1 MPAEFTGWF
10 LDLSVWI
17 QVPAIFVGA
26 LVLAQLL
33 ELTSSFLL
41 RQSGRLT
48 SQGYDR
54 MIADEIHLP
63 LFVTIIFGAIYLT
76 ALVVPELPVTFVIMA
91 VTVSVIIVV
100 WARAVIRLG
109 ARIIT
114 ITNDSPTEREIAP
127 IFKNVLTFLITIA
140 TFFVLLWV
148 WRVDVTPL
156 LASAGVLGIIIGIAA
171 RDSLSN
177 FFGGLSLHFDK
188 TYQLG
193 DMIELESGE
202 RGTVIDMSI
211 RSTTIL
217 TRDNIAVTI
226 PNSVMNSTQ
235 IINES
240 APVRRRRIRLN
251 VGIAYGSDLARVE
264 EAILTAADEEEIVM
278 ESPRPVVRFREF
290 ADSAVVAQ
298 LQCYIPHPAQ
308 RGRAKHLL
316 IRQID
321 DTFDEDEIKI
331 PFPQREVTFFEAG
344 NEIAISD
351 QRNTETVGND
361 ADYAIPAGS
370 GNEPDSIDPNE
381 R

>member
-1 MPAEFTGWF
+1 MPAEATQWF
-10 LDLSVWI
+10 LELSIWI
-17 QVPAIFVGA
+17 QVPAVLLGA
-26 LVLAQLL
+26 IILAELL
-33 ELTSSFLL
+33 ELTSGFLL
-41 RQSGRLT
+41 KRSGRL
-48 SQGYDR
+48 SDQEYDR
-54 MIADEIHLP
+54 MIIEELHIP
-63 LFVTIIFGAIYLT
+63 LYVSIIVGGVYLS
-76 ALVVPELPVTFVIMA
+76 ALLVPDLA
-91 VTVSVIIVV
+91 VTYVILALAVSVIIVV

-109 ARIIT
+109 SQMIT
-114 ITNDSPTEREIAP
+114 ITNNSPTEREIAP
-127 IFKNVLTFLITIA
+127 IFRNVLTFVITVA

-188 TYQLG
+188 TYKLG
-193 DMIELESGE
+193 DMVELESGE

-251 VGIAYGSDLARVE
+251 VGVAYGSDLARVE
-264 EAILTAADEEEIVM
+264 ETILTAADEEEIVM

-316 IRQID
+316 IRRID
-321 DTFDEDEIKI
+321 EAFNEDEIKI
-331 PFPQREVTFFEAG
+331 PFPQREVTFFESG
-344 NEIAISD
+344 NEIALRDEPSREYLN
-351 QRNTETVGND
+351 QE
-361 ADYAIPAGS
+361 ADYTIPDGAGN
-370 GNEPDSIDPNE
+370 GE
-381 R
+381 